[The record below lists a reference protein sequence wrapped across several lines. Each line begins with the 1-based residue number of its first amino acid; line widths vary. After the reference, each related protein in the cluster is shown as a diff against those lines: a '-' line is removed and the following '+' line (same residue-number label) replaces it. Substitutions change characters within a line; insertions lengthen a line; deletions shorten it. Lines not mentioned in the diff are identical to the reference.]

1 MRRLLLSAAVAALF
15 PLNAMACDETDENC
29 IVLIHPLPESH
40 VIAVGT
46 RIDKIR
52 TDWVTAPSSL
62 ITEDEITA
70 RGQAYIADLLRTI
83 PGASVNRSGPAGGLT
98 QLRLRGTE
106 ANHVLVLVDGIEVSN
121 PNTGEFDFASLRG
134 EDVIKIE
141 VLRGEQSALWGSDAI
156 GGVVNIITRAGN
168 TGEGWRAS
176 VEAGSFGTAEG
187 QVSAVIPIGDAAL
200 SVNGNVFTTDGYDV
214 SGLNG
219 EKDGAKSRA
228 LNIGLNDVELG
239 AVAFSGKFSTSHA
252 ISQFDSD
259 TNFNGRLN
267 DTRSEVETNTNTGRV
282 SARFKLAG
290 FENLVNFSLT
300 DTNQFTTGTSFRN
313 DTTGKRTQLNW
324 AVEKSW
330 DAHNLTVLAETE
342 TESFSNFGGANA
354 GQNQNE
360 SIRNHALAADYRYHQ
375 NALTLTASARQD
387 FNDRFE
393 DAATWRVGA
402 GYALEDIGGRL
413 RASFG
418 TGVKN
423 PSMTE
428 LFGFFPAFFV
438 GNSNLIPERSQGFDI
453 GYDQKLGEFN
463 FSIDYFR
470 SDLEN
475 EIFTDFGVFPSTA
488 RNRNTKSKREGVELE
503 LRGNINDVLSLRG
516 SATFLD
522 TKENGV
528 KEIRRPSFLAS
539 TTLTW
544 TPIEPLNFTLSADHT
559 GSQIDSDFASFP
571 ATRVTLD
578 AFTLIGL
585 NARYKVSDIVTLS
598 LRGDNLLDET
608 YQEVI
613 GYASQGRGIYAGISA
628 DF

>member
-1 MRRLLLSAAVAALF
+1 MRRLYLPAAFAALITS
-15 PLNAMACDETDENC
+15 PAYGQASTENE
-29 IVLIHPLPESH
+29 IITIGE
-40 VIAVGT
+40 
-46 RIDKIR
+46 RIGSSYIDQY
-52 TDWVTAPSSL
+52 TSPVSL
-62 ITEDEITA
+62 ITEGEITA
-70 RGQAYIADLLRTI
+70 RGQAYIADLLRSI
-83 PGASVNRSGPAGGLT
+83 AGISINRSGPAGGLT
-98 QLRLRGTE
+98 QLRMRGTE

-156 GGVVNIITRAGN
+156 GGVINIITRAGN
-168 TGEGWRAS
+168 TTESWKVS
-176 VEAGSFGTAEG
+176 VEAGSFGTLEG
-187 QVSAVIPIGDAAL
+187 QASAVIPIGDAAL

-228 LNIGLNDVELG
+228 LNIGFNNVKLG
-239 AVAFSGKFSTSHA
+239 TTNFSGKLSTSHV

-282 SARFKLAG
+282 SARFAVAG

-300 DTNQFTTGTSFRN
+300 DTNQFTTGINFRN

-330 DAHNLTVLAETE
+330 DVHNLTVLAETE

-354 GQNQNE
+354 GQNQNK

-375 NALTLTASARQD
+375 NAVTLTASARRD

-402 GYALEDIGGRL
+402 GYAFEDFGSRL

-453 GYDQKLGEFN
+453 GYDQELGEFN
-463 FSIDYFR
+463 VSIDYFR

-503 LRGNINDVLSLRG
+503 ARG
-516 SATFLD
+516 SLGDNVDIRASASFLN
-522 TKENGV
+522 TKESGI
-528 KEIRRPSFLAS
+528 KEIRRPGFLAS
-539 TTLTW
+539 ATLTW
-544 TPIEPLNFTLSADHT
+544 IPIEPLSFTLSADHT

-571 ATRVTLD
+571 AARVTLD

-585 NARYKVSDIVTLS
+585 NARYKVNDIVTFS
-598 LRGDNLLDET
+598 LRGDNLLGET

>member
-1 MRRLLLSAAVAALF
+1 MRRLYLSAALAALITS
-15 PLNAMACDETDENC
+15 PAYGQTSPENE
-29 IVLIHPLPESH
+29 IITIGE
-40 VIAVGT
+40 
-46 RIDKIR
+46 RIGSSYIDQY
-52 TDWVTAPSSL
+52 TSPVSL
-62 ITEDEITA
+62 ITEEEITA
-70 RGQAYIADLLRTI
+70 RGQAYIADLLRSI
-83 PGASVNRSGPAGGLT
+83 AGISINRSGPAGGLT
-98 QLRLRGTE
+98 QLRMRGTE

-156 GGVVNIITRAGN
+156 GGVVNIITRAGD
-168 TGEGWRAS
+168 TTESWKAS
-176 VEAGSFGTAEG
+176 VEAGSFGTLEG
-187 QVSAVIPIGDAAL
+187 QVSAVIPIDDAAL

-228 LNIGLNDVELG
+228 LNIGLNNVKLG
-239 AVAFSGKFSTSHA
+239 TMNFSGKLSTSHA

-282 SARFKLAG
+282 SARFELAG

-330 DAHNLTVLAETE
+330 DVHNLTVLAETE

-360 SIRNHALAADYRYHQ
+360 SIRNHALAADYRYHK
-375 NALTLTASARQD
+375 NAVTLTASARRD
-387 FNDRFE
+387 FNDRFQ
-393 DAATWRVGA
+393 DATTWRVGA
-402 GYALEDIGGRL
+402 GYAFEDFGGRL

-453 GYDQKLGEFN
+453 GYDQELGEFN
-463 FSIDYFR
+463 VSIDYFR

-503 LRGNINDVLSLRG
+503 ARG
-516 SATFLD
+516 SLGDNVDIRASASFLN
-522 TKENGV
+522 TNESGV
-528 KEIRRPSFLAS
+528 KEIRRPGFLAS
-539 TTLTW
+539 ATLTW
-544 TPIEPLNFTLSADHT
+544 TPIEPLSFTLSADHT

-571 ATRVTLD
+571 AARVTLD

-585 NARYKVSDIVTLS
+585 NARYKVNDIVTLS